1 VEKWG
6 AANAP
11 SYTLVFRNTGILS
24 TGLAIANVAPHATS
38 VSAIVRNNSG
48 AQIGTGAIGL
58 PANGHTSFTLTDASS
73 GGWSYTAR
81 SLRLAPAPLRFPTE

>member
-11 SYTLVFRNTGILS
+11 SYTLLFRNTGILS

-38 VSAIVRNNSG
+38 VSAIALAYRS
-48 AQIGTGAIGL
+48 ADSA
-58 PANGHTSFTLTDASS
+58 A
-73 GGWSYTAR
+73 TA
-81 SLRLAPAPLRFPTE
+81 EV